1 MLYYIL
7 LEFVRLEGEIVSDK
21 VIVGARVDPELKQRA
36 EATLNRMGLTMSAGI
51 TLFLAQVVNEQSL
64 PFQPSASCQKKAVK
78 YDKK

>member
-7 LEFVRLEGEIVSDK
+7 LEFVRLEGEIMSDK

-36 EATLNRMGLTMSAGI
+36 ESTLNRMGLTMSAGI
-51 TLFLAQVVNEQSL
+51 ALFLAQVVNEQSL
-64 PFQPSASCQKKAVK
+64 PFKPSTSCQKKAVK